1 MSLCINPVCIKPVN
15 PDDQL
20 FCQSCGSELLLDGH
34 YQVIR
39 LMGEGGCGKTYE
51 VQDLNQESKVLKILT
66 RNEPKY
72 VELFQREAQVL
83 AQLNHPGI
91 PHVETNAYFTLQTHG
106 SNAPLHCLVMEK
118 VKGLDLRNYI
128 EKRGKPVEARLV
140 VQWLIQLAHI
150 LHAVHTQN
158 FLHRDIKPSNIM
170 LKANGHLALIDFGTA
185 RSITNIYEDG
195 VPKPPAT
202 RVMSELFTP
211 DEQMKGK
218 PLPQSD
224 FFALGRTAVFLL
236 TAQPL
241 TNFYH
246 PDSDIFSWRSAVP
259 TLPTSF
265 ADLLDRM
272 MAPLAAQRP
281 GSAAVLIQELNQI
294 EQSLRGASQVM
305 PPAPVEDVPTQVKH
319 EAGATFE
326 SRSVTP
332 AQPVAPSPQSLSSQ
346 QPSPSQQQIRPEQV
360 ERCQQALAHYIG
372 PIAALICQR
381 TLKEQPAIAESQ
393 FIEALSRH
401 VADPDDAKAFRQKLL
416 G

>member
-1 MSLCINPVCIKPVN
+1 
-15 PDDQL
+15 
-20 FCQSCGSELLLDGH
+20 
-34 YQVIR
+34 
-39 LMGEGGCGKTYE
+39 MGEGGCGKTYE

-91 PHVETNAYFTLQTHG
+91 PHVETNAYFTLQTHA

-150 LHAVHTQN
+150 LQAVHTQN

-185 RSITNIYEDG
+185 RSITNVYEDG
-195 VPKPPAT
+195 VPIPPAT

-259 TLPTSF
+259 TLPTHF

-281 GSAAVLIQELNQI
+281 SSAADLIQELHQI

-305 PPAPVEDVPTQVKH
+305 PPAPVEDIPTQVKH
-319 EAGATFE
+319 EGSTAE
-326 SRSVTP
+326 PRSVTP
-332 AQPVAPSPQSLSSQ
+332 SQPVTPSQAVPFSQ
-346 QPSPSQQQIRPEQV
+346 QQSPAPQQIRPEQI
-360 ERCQQALAHYIG
+360 ERCQQALANYIG
-372 PIAALICQR
+372 PISALICQR
-381 TLKEQPAIAESQ
+381 TLKAQPAIVEAQ
-393 FIEALSRH
+393 FIELLSRH
-401 VADPDDAKAFRQKLL
+401 IADPDDARAFRQKLL